1 MNDLK
6 LVIFDLDGTLIDT
19 VSLFVGSIST
29 VFESMGQPIPDEKL
43 IRSISGLGMQIGLR
57 RIAPDLNEADTE
69 KLIQMY
75 REEYL
80 KRATQSMQE
89 GLFPGA
95 IEALNQLHKRE
106 DVVLA
111 VATGKPLINTNR
123 VLEAHKVKGLFTSI
137 HTPDTNIAKPNP
149 DMIVTAMGIVDVTP
163 QRTVMIGD
171 TTHDMEMSV
180 AAGVKALGV
189 DWGYHQPDELNK
201 AGADVIVSDFDQM
214 ITAIDSLLEH

>member
-1 MNDLK
+1 MSDLK

-19 VSLFVGSIST
+19 VSLFIDSISS
-29 VFESMGQPIPDEKL
+29 VFKGMGQPVPSEKR

-57 RIAPDLNEADTE
+57 RIAPNLSEAE
-69 KLIQMY
+69 AVELIQLY
-75 REEYL
+75 RQEYL
-80 KRATQSMQE
+80 ARATKSMQE

-95 IEALNQLHKRE
+95 IEALNSLHGRDE
-106 DVVLA
+106 FVMA
-111 VATGKPLINTNR
+111 VATGKPLVNTNR

-149 DMIVTAMGIVDVTP
+149 DMIITAMGIVDVAP
-163 QRTVMIGD
+163 SHTVMIGD

-189 DWGYHQPDELNK
+189 DWGYHQPDELNE

-214 ITAIDSLLEH
+214 ITAIDSLLEQ